1 VLPTF
6 LVIGAMKAGTTSLG
20 EYLGVHPEIF
30 VTAEKEPHF
39 FSFRDR
45 QALGLE
51 WYESLFDRADGAI
64 ARGEASTTYT
74 KYPRFPG
81 TPARI
86 AQVVPDVRLIYVVR
100 QPVDRIRSQYLHE
113 VSRGQ
118 QVRPLA
124 EVLRERPTYV
134 DTSRYGLQLD
144 QYLEHFPAGQLLV
157 LTADQLRHDRQATM
171 ARVFGFLGV
180 DPAAAQGALHR
191 EHHRTSD
198 RTAPRPFDRLLES
211 VPGRRLAGRLAP
223 APLTTAYQRF
233 SRRPLTDFRAAAELP
248 PAVENF
254 LKAELQGDVAR
265 LRDFLGDGFDGW
277 GIA

>member
-86 AQVVPDVRLIYVVR
+86 AQVLPDVRLIYVVR
-100 QPVDRIRSQYLHE
+100 QPIDRIRSQYLHE
-113 VSRGQ
+113 VSRGEQ
-118 QVRPLA
+118 ARPLA
-124 EVLRERPTYV
+124 DVLPDRATYV

-144 QYLEHFPAGQLLV
+144 QYLEHFEPGQLLV

-171 ARVFGFLGV
+171 ARVYGFLGV
-180 DPAAAQGALHR
+180 DPAVTPDALHH
-191 EHHRTSD
+191 EHHSTAD
-198 RTAPRPFDRLLES
+198 RVAPRSFDRHLKSL
-211 VPGRRLAGRLAP
+211 PGRRLAGRLAP

-248 PAVENF
+248 PAVEDF
-254 LKAELQGDVAR
+254 LKAELQGDVER